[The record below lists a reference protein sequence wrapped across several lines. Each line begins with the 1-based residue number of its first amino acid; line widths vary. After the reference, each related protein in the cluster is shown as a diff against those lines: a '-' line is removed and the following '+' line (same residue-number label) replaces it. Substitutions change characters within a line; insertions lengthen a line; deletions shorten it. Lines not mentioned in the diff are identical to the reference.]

1 MTQKLPLSCAWSTI
15 FVASLFVWAMPA
27 SGQQAL
33 QYMDDRSTPKAVIQ
47 SYYNAIN
54 LGQLTRAY
62 GYFSDGW
69 APGDYQSWAEGYA
82 DTKSVSVQMGD
93 APEDPGAGQVIW
105 QVPVAVSALDTS
117 GNVQVFAGC
126 YEIHLTEPEMQTDPP
141 FQPISINKATLSP
154 TDKAIQDAIPDKCPR

>member
-1 MTQKLPLSCAWSTI
+1 MTWTTLSPLSLIA
-15 FVASLFVWAMPA
+15 LPA
-27 SGQQAL
+27 VGLGLWVTPAPSQQAL
-33 QYMDDRSTPKAVIQ
+33 QYMDDRSTPEAVIQ

-69 APGDYQSWAEGYA
+69 APKDYASWAEGYA
-82 DTKSVSVQMGD
+82 DTKSVSVQIGS
-93 APEDPGAGQVIW
+93 APEDPGAGQVLWHI
-105 QVPVAVSALDTS
+105 PVAVSALDKT
-117 GNVQVFAGC
+117 GKTKVFAGC

-154 TDKAIQDAIPDKCPR
+154 SDQPIQDALPSTCPE